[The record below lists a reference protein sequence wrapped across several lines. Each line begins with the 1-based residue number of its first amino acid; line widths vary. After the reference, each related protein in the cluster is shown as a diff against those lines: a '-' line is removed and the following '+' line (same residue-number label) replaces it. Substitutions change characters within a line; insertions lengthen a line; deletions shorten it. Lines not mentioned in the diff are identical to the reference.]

1 MNDELEFAG
10 AVRSRIAAQG
20 KNINLV
26 TSAGKFLEAGLKT
39 KYIYNFSWLGRP
51 IIQTPQDIVALQEV
65 VFRTKPDVII
75 DIGIARG
82 GSIVFFA
89 SMLEL
94 DALYG
99 GNVDATVLGIE
110 IDLRCQNRDAI
121 KDSPL
126 PKRIELIDGS
136 SLSPEVISQVAGYI
150 RNKKTVM
157 VCLDSLHTHAHVLAE
172 LDVYS
177 KFVTS
182 GAYCIVFD
190 TSIEGMDDS
199 LFEDRPWKTGN
210 SPGSAVKE
218 FLSREDDFLINECI
232 NDQLIITMNKNGYLK
247 RI

>member
-1 MNDELEFAG
+1 MNDELEFAD
-10 AVRSRIAAQG
+10 AVKSRIAAQG
-20 KNINLV
+20 KDTNLV
-26 TSAGKFLEAGLKT
+26 TSAEKFLEAGLRT

-94 DALYG
+94 NALYG
-99 GNVDATVLGIE
+99 GNEDATVLGIE
-110 IDLRCQNRDAI
+110 IDLRYQNRDAI

-126 PKRIELIDGS
+126 SKRIELIDGS

-150 RNKKTVM
+150 SNKKTVM

-172 LDVYS
+172 LNVYS

-218 FLSREDDFLINECI
+218 FLSREDDFLIDESI

>member
-1 MNDELEFAG
+1 MNDELEFTND
-10 AVRSRIAAQG
+10 VKSRIAAQG
-20 KNINLV
+20 KDIDLV
-26 TSAGKFLEAGLKT
+26 NSAEKFLEASLKT

-65 VFRTKPDVII
+65 IFKTKPDVII

-94 DALYG
+94 NALYG
-99 GNVDATVLGIE
+99 GNEDAKVLGIE
-110 IDLRCQNRDAI
+110 IDLRSHNRNAI

-126 PKRIELIDGS
+126 SKRIELIDGS
-136 SLSPEVISQVAGYI
+136 SLSPEVITQVVNFI
-150 RNKKTVM
+150 KNKKIVM

-172 LDVYS
+172 LEVYS

-190 TSIEGMDDS
+190 TSIEGMEDS

-218 FLSREDDFLINECI
+218 FLSRESNFYIDESIN
-232 NDQLIITMNKNGYLK
+232 NQLIVTMNKNGYLK
-247 RI
+247 RV

>member
-1 MNDELEFAG
+1 VNDELEFNND
-10 AVRSRIAAQG
+10 VKSRIAAQG
-20 KNINLV
+20 KDIDLV
-26 TSAGKFLEAGLKT
+26 NSAEKFLEAGLKT

-51 IIQTPQDIVALQEV
+51 IIQTPQDIVALQEII
-65 VFRTKPDVII
+65 FKTKPDVII

-94 DALYG
+94 NALYG
-99 GNVDATVLGIE
+99 SNEDAKVLGIE
-110 IDLRCQNRDAI
+110 IDLRSHNRNAI

-126 PKRIELIDGS
+126 SKRIEVIDGS
-136 SLSPEVISQVAGYI
+136 SLSPEVITQVASFI
-150 RNKKTVM
+150 KNKKNVM

-172 LDVYS
+172 LEVYS

-210 SPGSAVKE
+210 SPGSAVRE
-218 FLSREDDFLINECI
+218 FLSREDNFYIDESIN
-232 NDQLIITMNKNGYLK
+232 NQLIVTMNKNGYLK
-247 RI
+247 RV

>member
-1 MNDELEFAG
+1 MNDELEFANE
-10 AVRSRIAAQG
+10 VKSRIAEQG
-20 KNINLV
+20 KNTDLAS
-26 TSAGKFLEAGLKT
+26 SAKKFIEAGLKT

-65 VFRTKPDVII
+65 IFKTKPDVII

-94 DALYG
+94 NALYG
-99 GNVDATVLGIE
+99 GNEDAKVLGIE
-110 IDLRCQNRDAI
+110 IDLRSHNRNAI
-121 KDSPL
+121 ENSPL
-126 PKRIELIDGS
+126 SRRIELIEGS
-136 SLSPEVISQVAGYI
+136 SLSPEVISQVASYI
-150 RNKKTVM
+150 NNKKTVM
-157 VCLDSLHTHAHVLAE
+157 VCLDSLHTHTHVLAE
-172 LDVYS
+172 LEIYS

-218 FLSREDDFLINECI
+218 FLSKEDDFTIDESIN
-232 NDQLIITMNKNGYLK
+232 NQLMVTMNKNGYLK
-247 RI
+247 RV

>member
-1 MNDELEFAG
+1 MNDELEFTND
-10 AVRSRIAAQG
+10 VKTRIATQG
-20 KNINLV
+20 RDLDLV
-26 TSAGKFLEAGLKT
+26 NSAEKFLEAGLKT

-65 VFRTKPDVII
+65 VFTTKPDVII

-94 DALYG
+94 NALYG
-99 GNVDATVLGIE
+99 GNGDAKVLGIE
-110 IDLRCQNRDAI
+110 IDLRSHNRNAI

-126 PKRIELIDGS
+126 SKRIELIDGS
-136 SLSPEVISQVAGYI
+136 SLSPEVISQVTKFI
-150 RNKKTVM
+150 KNKKTVM

-172 LDVYS
+172 LEVYS

-199 LFEDRPWKTGN
+199 LFKDRPWKTGN

-218 FLSREDDFLINECI
+218 FLSREEDFLIDESI
-232 NDQLIITMNKNGYLK
+232 NNQLIVTMNKNGYLK
-247 RI
+247 RV

>member
-1 MNDELEFAG
+1 MNDELEFTNE
-10 AVRSRIAAQG
+10 VKSRIAEQG
-20 KNINLV
+20 KNTDLAS
-26 TSAGKFLEAGLKT
+26 SAKKFLKAGLKT

-65 VFRTKPDVII
+65 IFKTKPDVII

-94 DALYG
+94 NALYG
-99 GNVDATVLGIE
+99 GNEDAKVLGIE
-110 IDLRCQNRDAI
+110 IDLRSHNRNAI

-126 PKRIELIDGS
+126 SRRIELIDGS
-136 SLSPEVISQVAGYI
+136 SLSPEVISQVASYI
-150 RNKKTVM
+150 NNKKTVM

-172 LDVYS
+172 LEIYS

-182 GAYCIVFD
+182 GAYCVVFD

-218 FLSREDDFLINECI
+218 FLSKEDGFTIDESIN
-232 NDQLIITMNKNGYLK
+232 NQLIVTMNKNGYLK
-247 RI
+247 RV